1 MSPPH
6 NEGHKLHLQKKNNGS
21 LMTIS
26 SRPLTS
32 LSLYFLIAG
41 RPKSNMNIV
50 NNRTCIMILLGRT
63 DCAKSLV
70 IFMLQGFDYNSHTI
84 PA

>member
-6 NEGHKLHLQKKNNGS
+6 NEGHKLHLQSYNGS

-50 NNRTCIMILLGRT
+50 KRRTCIMILLGVT
-63 DCAKSLV
+63 NFAKNLV
-70 IFMLQGFDYNSHTI
+70 TFMLESFDHNSHAI